1 MEGIENAKWYVL
13 HTRSG
18 YETLVKTGLEKLI
31 ENNNLGDTIF
41 EIKIPMEQT
50 IEEKNG
56 KKKVVLRKRC
66 PCYVFLKMIYKNELW
81 FLITNTRGVT
91 GFVGPMGHPAPLSDT
106 EVQRMH
112 LDETVKEGFELNEG
126 ENVKIVSGA
135 LDGFIGTVVSVNNN
149 SQKAM
154 VSVSVFGRDTNIEV
168 DFVDLIKIEE
178 LPAQ

>member
-1 MEGIENAKWYVL
+1 MEGIENAKWYIL

-18 YETLVKTGLEKLI
+18 YEALAKTGLEKLI

-81 FLITNTRGVT
+81 FPITNTRGVT
-91 GFVGPMGHPAPLSDT
+91 GFVGPQGHPAPLSDT

-112 LDETVKEGFELNEG
+112 LDETVKEGFELSVG
-126 ENVKIVSGA
+126 ENVKVVSGA
-135 LDGFIGTVVSVNNN
+135 LDGFIGEVVAVNES
-149 SQKAM
+149 SQKAT
-154 VSVSVFGRDTNIEV
+154 VKVSVFGRETNVEV
-168 DFVDLIKIEE
+168 DFVDLIKIED

>member
-1 MEGIENAKWYVL
+1 MAGVQDAKWYVL

-18 YETLVKTGLEKLI
+18 YETLAKSGLEKLI

-56 KKKVVLRKRC
+56 KKKVVLKRRC
-66 PCYVFLKMIYKNELW
+66 PCYVFLKMIYRNELW

-91 GFVGPMGHPAPLSDT
+91 GFVGPMGHPQPLTDA

-112 LDETVKEGFELNEG
+112 LDESVKDDFELKVG

-135 LDGFIGTVVSVNNN
+135 LDGFIGEVVSINDQG
-149 SQKAM
+149 QKAM
-154 VSVSVFGRDTNIEV
+154 VKVSVFGRETNVEV
-168 DFVDLIKIEE
+168 DFVDLMKIEE
-178 LPAQ
+178 LPA

>member
-91 GFVGPMGHPAPLSDT
+91 GFVGPMGHPAPLSET

-112 LDETVKEGFELNEG
+112 LDDTVKEGFELEIG
-126 ENVKIVSGA
+126 DSVKIVAGA
-135 LDGFIGTVVSVNNN
+135 LDGFLGEVVSVNAAA
-149 SQKAM
+149 QKAM
-154 VSVSVFGRDTNIEV
+154 VKVSVFGRETNIEV
-168 DFVDLIKIEE
+168 DFIDMIRIDE
-178 LPAQ
+178 LPA

>member
-1 MEGIENAKWYVL
+1 MEGIENARWYVL

-112 LDETVKEGFELNEG
+112 LDETVKEGFELNPG

-135 LDGFIGTVVSVNNN
+135 LDGFIGEVVSVNPN

-154 VSVSVFGRDTNIEV
+154 VKVSVFGRETNIEV
-168 DFVDLIKIEE
+168 DYVDLIRIDE
-178 LPAQ
+178 LPA

>member
-18 YETLVKTGLEKLI
+18 YETLAKTGLEKLI
-31 ENNNLGDTIF
+31 ENNNLSDTIF
-41 EIKIPMEQT
+41 EIKIPMEQD

-66 PCYVFLKMIYKNELW
+66 PCYVFMKMIYRNELW

-91 GFVGPMGHPAPLSDT
+91 GFVGPMGHPAPLSDQ

-112 LDETVKEGFELNEG
+112 LEDSVSEGFALTVG

-135 LDGFIGTVVSVNNN
+135 LEGFIGEVVSVNDAA
-149 SQKAM
+149 QKAT
-154 VSVSVFGRDTNIEV
+154 VKVTVFGRDTSVDV
-168 DFVDLIKIEE
+168 DFVDVLKIDE
-178 LPAQ
+178 LPA